1 MVSLKKW
8 LLKHWRLK
16 MVNLS
21 IKRNILK
28 FEPDFNTGLL
38 KPKSSLY
45 PKFWKNN
52 NLNPIVARKLMQIAD
67 DIVKS
72 LDINTEIKDIIITG
86 SIASYN
92 WHKMSDIDLHIMLD
106 FEQIDDNFDLVKRML
121 DQTRINWNKK
131 HNIFID
137 GKEVE
142 LYFQHYNEPHEANGI
157 WSLELGKWIAEPVR
171 LNPDIDIITTE
182 KKAEAI
188 AIQIEH
194 LFNLFKKKEF
204 KEVYQ
209 YSSKVKDKIARMRKT
224 GLEQEGIYSPEN
236 LAFKMLRNA
245 GYLEKLS
252 ALKIEAYDKMMSL
265 SLKSSPVNENKIW
278 RNYLK
283 HDK

>member
-1 MVSLKKW
+1 MIKLKIDRKS
-8 LLKHWRLK
+8 
-16 MVNLS
+16 VE
-21 IKRNILK
+21 
-28 FEPDFNTGLL
+28 FEPMFNTGLL

-52 NLNPIVARKLMQIAD
+52 VFNPIVARKLMAIAD
-67 DIVKS
+67 DVIDS
-72 LDINTEIKDIIITG
+72 LNIREHVEDVIITG

-92 WHKMSDIDLHIMLD
+92 WHELSDIDLHIMLD
-106 FEQIDDNFDLVKRML
+106 YDKIDDNFDLVKRML

-131 HNIFID
+131 HNILIN

-142 LYFQHYNEPHEANGI
+142 LYFQHYTEPHEANGI
-157 WSLELGKWIAEPVR
+157 WSLDLGKWLAMPVK
-171 LNPDIDIITTE
+171 LDPELDILTTE

-188 AIQIEH
+188 AKQIEH
-194 LFNLFKKKEF
+194 LFEMFEKQEF
-204 KEVYQ
+204 KEAYE
-209 YSSKVKDKIARMRKT
+209 YAGKVKDKIARMRRM

-265 SLKSSPVNENKIW
+265 SLKQETINENQKW
-278 RNYLK
+278 RKYINNEK
-283 HDK
+283 